1 MSKDIMQ
8 QVERVKAVGAT
19 YVDARWYPVE
29 EANYPPICG

>member
-1 MSKDIMQ
+1 MIKDIKHQ
-8 QVERVKAVGAT
+8 IERVKTAGTT